1 MKRFAKSVRYA
12 TEGIVCAVAGA
23 RNRNMRTHVIASVV
37 AIILGLALGIDR
49 TSWIAVVLCIGIV
62 MGAEMLNT
70 SIEELCDLVQ
80 PEIDPRIKSIKDIA
94 AGAVLVI
101 ATSAGICGLII
112 FIPYVQEAINRT

>member
-1 MKRFAKSVRYA
+1 MKRFAKSVQFA
-12 TEGIVCAVAGA
+12 IEGIICAVTGT

-37 AIILGLALGIDR
+37 AIILGIVLEIDR

-70 SIEELCDLVQ
+70 SIEELCDLLQ
-80 PEIDPRIKSIKDIA
+80 PEIDPRIKRIKDVA

-112 FIPYVQEAINRT
+112 FIPYIQEAINRT